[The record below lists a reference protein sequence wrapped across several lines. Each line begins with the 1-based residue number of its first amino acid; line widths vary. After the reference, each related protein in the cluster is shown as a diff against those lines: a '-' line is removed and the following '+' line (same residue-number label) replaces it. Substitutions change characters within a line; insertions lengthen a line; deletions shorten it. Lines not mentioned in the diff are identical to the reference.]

1 MKPERKLSLQN
12 ILIIMGILITKK
24 NQVMNSISELEEY
37 IDANQL
43 QHLQINQIKNQY
55 IISLIDSTG
64 YEIVKGYGGTIIDAI
79 NDLHSGFL

>member
-1 MKPERKLSLQN
+1 
-12 ILIIMGILITKK
+12 
-24 NQVMNSISELEEY
+24 MNSKSELEEY